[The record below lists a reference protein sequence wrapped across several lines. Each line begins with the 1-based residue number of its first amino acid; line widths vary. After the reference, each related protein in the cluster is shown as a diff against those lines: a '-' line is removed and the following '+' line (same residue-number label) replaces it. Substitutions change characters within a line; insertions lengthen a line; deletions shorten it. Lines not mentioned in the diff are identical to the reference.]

1 MMMAQAEVSPIAPT
15 FFISLIVVGL
25 FLLLNIFIT
34 VLLEA
39 FADDDDEEEEAEA
52 DDAAAMKAEAKA
64 EAKARARTKAKA
76 TGCCGDRAL
85 CLFAPTS
92 PTRRLC
98 HRLIGSKHFDR
109 FIIVII
115 VVSSI
120 CLVLD
125 SPRVDSASDLGAAL
139 LLANRVFTVIFTCE
153 FVLKAVA
160 LGFACH
166 EGAYIRDPWNV
177 LPRAQEWPGAQ
188 PPTPPQ
194 ARAHPLAQGPQP
206 VPERRAL

>member
-1 MMMAQAEVSPIAPT
+1 MMAQAEVSPIAPT
-15 FFISLIVVGL
+15 FFISLLVVGL

-39 FADDDDEEEEAEA
+39 FADDDDEEEEEA

-64 EAKARARTKAKA
+64 EAKARARAKAKA

-125 SPRVDSASDLGAAL
+125 SPRVDPASQMGSWL

-177 LPRAQEWPGAQ
+177 LPRAQECPRAQ
-188 PPTPPQ
+188 PPTRPQ
-194 ARAHPLAQGPQP
+194 ARAHPLAQGPPP

>member
-1 MMMAQAEVSPIAPT
+1 MAQAEVSPIAPT
-15 FFISLIVVGL
+15 FFISLLVVGL

-39 FADDDDEEEEAEA
+39 FADDDEEEEEEA
-52 DDAAAMKAEAKA
+52 DDAAMQAEAKA
-64 EAKARARTKAKA
+64 EAKARARAKAKA

-98 HRLIGSKHFDR
+98 HRIIGSKHFDR

-125 SPRVDSASDLGAAL
+125 SPRVDPASQMGSWL

-177 LPRAQEWPGAQ
+177 LPRAQECPRAQ
-188 PPTPPQ
+188 PPTRPQ
-194 ARAHPLAQGPQP
+194 AQAHPLAQGPPP

>member
-1 MMMAQAEVSPIAPT
+1 MAQADVSPIAPT
-15 FFISLIVVGL
+15 FFISLLVVGL

-39 FADDDDEEEEAEA
+39 FADDEEEEEEEA
-52 DDAAAMKAEAKA
+52 DDAAMQAEAKA
-64 EAKARARTKAKA
+64 EAKARARAKAKA

-98 HRLIGSKHFDR
+98 HRIIGSKHFDR

-125 SPRVDSASDLGAAL
+125 SPRVDPASQMGSWL

-177 LPRAQEWPGAQ
+177 LPRAQECPRAQ
-188 PPTPPQ
+188 PPTRPQ
-194 ARAHPLAQGPQP
+194 AQAHPLAQGPPP

>member
-1 MMMAQAEVSPIAPT
+1 MTMAQAEVSPIAPT
-15 FFISLIVVGL
+15 FFISLLVVGL

-39 FADDDDEEEEAEA
+39 FADDEEEEEAE
-52 DDAAAMKAEAKA
+52 DAAAMKAEAKA
-64 EAKARARTKAKA
+64 EAKARARAKAKA

-98 HRLIGSKHFDR
+98 HRIIGSKHFDR

-125 SPRVDSASDLGAAL
+125 SPRVDPASQMGSWL

-177 LPRAQEWPGAQ
+177 LPRAQECPRAQ
-188 PPTPPQ
+188 PPTRPQ
-194 ARAHPLAQGPQP
+194 ARAHPLAQGPPP

>member
-1 MMMAQAEVSPIAPT
+1 MAQAEVSPIAPT
-15 FFISLIVVGL
+15 FFISLLVVGL

-39 FADDDDEEEEAEA
+39 FADDDDEEEEAA
-52 DDAAAMKAEAKA
+52 DDAAAMQAEAKA
-64 EAKARARTKAKA
+64 EAKARARAKAKA

-98 HRLIGSKHFDR
+98 HRIIGSKHFDR

-125 SPRVDSASDLGAAL
+125 SPRVDPASQMGSWL

-177 LPRAQEWPGAQ
+177 LPRAQECPRAQ
-188 PPTPPQ
+188 PPTRPQ

>member
-1 MMMAQAEVSPIAPT
+1 MMAQAEVSPIAPT
-15 FFISLIVVGL
+15 FFISLLVVGL

-39 FADDDDEEEEAEA
+39 FADDEEEEEA

-64 EAKARARTKAKA
+64 EAKARARAKAKA

-98 HRLIGSKHFDR
+98 HRIIGSKHFDR

-125 SPRVDSASDLGAAL
+125 SPRVDSASRLGAAL

-177 LPRAQEWPGAQ
+177 LPRAQECPRAQ
-188 PPTPPQ
+188 PPTRPQ
-194 ARAHPLAQGPQP
+194 ARAHPLAQGPPP

>member
-1 MMMAQAEVSPIAPT
+1 MMAQAEVSPIAPT
-15 FFISLIVVGL
+15 FFISLLVVGL

-39 FADDDDEEEEAEA
+39 FADDDDEEEA

-64 EAKARARTKAKA
+64 EAKARARAKAKA

-98 HRLIGSKHFDR
+98 HRIIGSKHFDR

-125 SPRVDSASDLGAAL
+125 SPRVDPASQMGSWL

-177 LPRAQEWPGAQ
+177 LPRAQECPRAQ
-188 PPTPPQ
+188 PPTRPQ

>member
-1 MMMAQAEVSPIAPT
+1 MMAQAEVSPIAPT
-15 FFISLIVVGL
+15 FFISLLVVGL

-39 FADDDDEEEEAEA
+39 FADDDEEEEA

-64 EAKARARTKAKA
+64 RARAKAKA

-98 HRLIGSKHFDR
+98 HRIIGSKHFDR

-125 SPRVDSASDLGAAL
+125 SPRVDSASRLGAAL

-177 LPRAQEWPGAQ
+177 LPRAQECPGAQ
-188 PPTPPQ
+188 PPTRPQ

>member
-1 MMMAQAEVSPIAPT
+1 MAQAEVSPIAPT
-15 FFISLIVVGL
+15 FFISLLVVGL

-39 FADDDDEEEEAEA
+39 FADDDDEEEEE
-52 DDAAAMKAEAKA
+52 DDAAAMKAAAKA
-64 EAKARARTKAKA
+64 EAKARARAKAKA

-98 HRLIGSKHFDR
+98 HRIIGSKHFDR

-125 SPRVDSASDLGAAL
+125 SPRVDPASQMGSWL

-177 LPRAQEWPGAQ
+177 LPRAQECPRAQ
-188 PPTPPQ
+188 PPTRPQ
-194 ARAHPLAQGPQP
+194 ARAHPLAQGPPP

>member
-1 MMMAQAEVSPIAPT
+1 MAQAEVSPIAPT
-15 FFISLIVVGL
+15 FFISLLVVGL

-39 FADDDDEEEEAEA
+39 FADDDDDEEEA
-52 DDAAAMKAEAKA
+52 DAAAMKAEAKA
-64 EAKARARTKAKA
+64 EAKARARAKAKA

-98 HRLIGSKHFDR
+98 HRIIGSKHFDR

-125 SPRVDSASDLGAAL
+125 SPRVDPASQMGSWL

-177 LPRAQEWPGAQ
+177 LPRAQECPRAQ
-188 PPTPPQ
+188 PPTRPQ
-194 ARAHPLAQGPQP
+194 AQAHPLAQGPPP

>member
-1 MMMAQAEVSPIAPT
+1 MAQAEVSPIAPT
-15 FFISLIVVGL
+15 FFISLLVVGL

-39 FADDDDEEEEAEA
+39 FADDDEEEEEEA
-52 DDAAAMKAEAKA
+52 DDAAMQAEAKA
-64 EAKARARTKAKA
+64 EAKARARAKAKA

-92 PTRRLC
+92 PTRRFC
-98 HRLIGSKHFDR
+98 HRMIGSKHFDR

-125 SPRVDSASDLGAAL
+125 SPRVDPASELGAAL

-177 LPRAQEWPGAQ
+177 LPRAQECPRAQ
-188 PPTPPQ
+188 PPTRPQ
-194 ARAHPLAQGPQP
+194 AQAHPLAQGPPP

>member
-1 MMMAQAEVSPIAPT
+1 MMAQAEVSPIAPT
-15 FFISLIVVGL
+15 FFISLLVVGL

-39 FADDDDEEEEAEA
+39 FADDEEEEEA

-64 EAKARARTKAKA
+64 EAKARARAKAKA

-98 HRLIGSKHFDR
+98 HRIIGSKHFDR

-125 SPRVDSASDLGAAL
+125 SPRVDPASQMGSWL

-177 LPRAQEWPGAQ
+177 LPRAQECPRAQ
-188 PPTPPQ
+188 PPTRPQ
-194 ARAHPLAQGPQP
+194 ARAHPLAQGPPP

>member
-1 MMMAQAEVSPIAPT
+1 MMAQAEVSPIAPT
-15 FFISLIVVGL
+15 FFISLLVVGL

-39 FADDDDEEEEAEA
+39 FADDDEEEEEEA
-52 DDAAAMKAEAKA
+52 DDAAMQAEAKA
-64 EAKARARTKAKA
+64 EAKARARAKAKA

-98 HRLIGSKHFDR
+98 HRIIGSKHFDR

-125 SPRVDSASDLGAAL
+125 SPRVDPASQMGSWL

-177 LPRAQEWPGAQ
+177 LPRAQECPRAQ
-188 PPTPPQ
+188 PPTRPQ
-194 ARAHPLAQGPQP
+194 AQAHPLAQGPPP

>member
-15 FFISLIVVGL
+15 FFISLLVVGL

-39 FADDDDEEEEAEA
+39 FADDDEEEEEEA
-52 DDAAAMKAEAKA
+52 DDAAMQAEAKA
-64 EAKARARTKAKA
+64 EAKARARAKAKA

-98 HRLIGSKHFDR
+98 HRIIGSKHFDR

-125 SPRVDSASDLGAAL
+125 SPRVDSASRLGAAL

-177 LPRAQEWPGAQ
+177 LPRAQECPRAQ
-188 PPTPPQ
+188 PPTRPQ
-194 ARAHPLAQGPQP
+194 ARAHPLAQGPPP

>member
-1 MMMAQAEVSPIAPT
+1 MMAQAEVSPIAPT
-15 FFISLIVVGL
+15 FFISLLVVGL

-39 FADDDDEEEEAEA
+39 FADDDDEEEEEA
-52 DDAAAMKAEAKA
+52 DDAAAMQAEAKA
-64 EAKARARTKAKA
+64 EAKARARAKAKA

-125 SPRVDSASDLGAAL
+125 SPRVDPASQMGAAL

-177 LPRAQEWPGAQ
+177 LPRAQECPRAQ
-188 PPTPPQ
+188 PPTRPQ

>member
-1 MMMAQAEVSPIAPT
+1 MMAQAEVSPIAPT
-15 FFISLIVVGL
+15 FFISLLVVGL

-39 FADDDDEEEEAEA
+39 FADDEEEEEAE
-52 DDAAAMKAEAKA
+52 DAAAMKAEAKA
-64 EAKARARTKAKA
+64 EAKARARAKAKA

-98 HRLIGSKHFDR
+98 HRIIGSKHFDR

-125 SPRVDSASDLGAAL
+125 SPRVDPASQMGSWL

-177 LPRAQEWPGAQ
+177 LPRAQECPRAQ
-188 PPTPPQ
+188 PPTRPQ
-194 ARAHPLAQGPQP
+194 ARAHPLAQGPPP

>member
-1 MMMAQAEVSPIAPT
+1 MAQAEVSPIAPT
-15 FFISLIVVGL
+15 FFISLLVVGL

-39 FADDDDEEEEAEA
+39 FADDDDEEEA

-64 EAKARARTKAKA
+64 RARAKAKA

-98 HRLIGSKHFDR
+98 HRIIGSKHFDR

-125 SPRVDSASDLGAAL
+125 SPRVDPASQMGAAL

-177 LPRAQEWPGAQ
+177 LPRAQECPRAQ
-188 PPTPPQ
+188 PPTRPQ
-194 ARAHPLAQGPQP
+194 ARAHPLAQGPPP

>member
-1 MMMAQAEVSPIAPT
+1 MAQAEVSPIAPT
-15 FFISLIVVGL
+15 FFISLLVVGL

-39 FADDDDEEEEAEA
+39 FADDDEEEEEEA
-52 DDAAAMKAEAKA
+52 DDAAMQAKAKA
-64 EAKARARTKAKA
+64 EAKARARAKAKA

-98 HRLIGSKHFDR
+98 HRIIGSKHFDR

-125 SPRVDSASDLGAAL
+125 SPRVDPASQMGSWL

-177 LPRAQEWPGAQ
+177 LPRAQECPRAQ
-188 PPTPPQ
+188 PPTRPQ
-194 ARAHPLAQGPQP
+194 ARAHPLAQGPPP

>member
-1 MMMAQAEVSPIAPT
+1 MMAQAEVSPIAPT
-15 FFISLIVVGL
+15 FFISLLVVGL

-39 FADDDDEEEEAEA
+39 FADDDDEEEA

-64 EAKARARTKAKA
+64 EAKARARAKAKA

-125 SPRVDSASDLGAAL
+125 SPRVDPASQMGAAL

-177 LPRAQEWPGAQ
+177 LPRAQECPRAQ
-188 PPTPPQ
+188 PPTRPQ
-194 ARAHPLAQGPQP
+194 ARAHPLAQGPPP

>member
-1 MMMAQAEVSPIAPT
+1 MAQAEVSPIAPT
-15 FFISLIVVGL
+15 FFISLLVVGL

-39 FADDDDEEEEAEA
+39 FADDDDEEEEEA
-52 DDAAAMKAEAKA
+52 DDAAMQAKAKA
-64 EAKARARTKAKA
+64 EAKARARAKAKA

-98 HRLIGSKHFDR
+98 HRIIGSKHFDR

-125 SPRVDSASDLGAAL
+125 SPRVDPASQMGSWL

-177 LPRAQEWPGAQ
+177 LPRAQECPRAQ
-188 PPTPPQ
+188 PPTRPQ
-194 ARAHPLAQGPQP
+194 AQAHPLAQGPPP

>member
-1 MMMAQAEVSPIAPT
+1 MAQAEVSPIAPT
-15 FFISLIVVGL
+15 FFISLLVVGL

-39 FADDDDEEEEAEA
+39 FADDDEEEEEA

-64 EAKARARTKAKA
+64 EAKARARAKAKA

-98 HRLIGSKHFDR
+98 HRIIGSKHFDR

-125 SPRVDSASDLGAAL
+125 SPRVDPASQMGSWL

-177 LPRAQEWPGAQ
+177 LPRAQECPRAQ
-188 PPTPPQ
+188 PPTRPQ
-194 ARAHPLAQGPQP
+194 AQAHPLAQGPPP

>member
-1 MMMAQAEVSPIAPT
+1 MTMAQAEVSPIAPT
-15 FFISLIVVGL
+15 FFISLLVVGL

-39 FADDDDEEEEAEA
+39 FADDDEEEEEEA
-52 DDAAAMKAEAKA
+52 DDAAMQAKAKA
-64 EAKARARTKAKA
+64 EAKARARAKAKA

-98 HRLIGSKHFDR
+98 HRIIGSKHFDR

-125 SPRVDSASDLGAAL
+125 SPRVDPASQMGSWL

-177 LPRAQEWPGAQ
+177 LPRAQECPRAQ
-188 PPTPPQ
+188 PPTRPQ
-194 ARAHPLAQGPQP
+194 AQAHPLAQGPPP

>member
-1 MMMAQAEVSPIAPT
+1 MTMVQAEVSPIAPT
-15 FFISLIVVGL
+15 FFISLLVVGL

-39 FADDDDEEEEAEA
+39 FADDDDEEEEEA
-52 DDAAAMKAEAKA
+52 DDAAMQAEAKA
-64 EAKARARTKAKA
+64 EAKARARAKAKA

-98 HRLIGSKHFDR
+98 HRIIGSKHFDR

-125 SPRVDSASDLGAAL
+125 SPRVDPASQMGSWL

-177 LPRAQEWPGAQ
+177 LPRAQECPRAQ
-188 PPTPPQ
+188 PPTRPQ
-194 ARAHPLAQGPQP
+194 AQAHPLAQGPPP

>member
-1 MMMAQAEVSPIAPT
+1 MMAQAEVSPIAPT
-15 FFISLIVVGL
+15 FFISLLVVGL

-39 FADDDDEEEEAEA
+39 FADDEEEEEEEA
-52 DDAAAMKAEAKA
+52 DNAAMQAEAKA
-64 EAKARARTKAKA
+64 EAKARARAKAKA

-98 HRLIGSKHFDR
+98 HRIIGSKHFDR

-125 SPRVDSASDLGAAL
+125 SPRVDPASQMGAAL

-177 LPRAQEWPGAQ
+177 LPRAQECPRAQ
-188 PPTPPQ
+188 PPTRPQ
-194 ARAHPLAQGPQP
+194 ARAHPLAQGPPP

>member
-1 MMMAQAEVSPIAPT
+1 MMAQAEVSPIAPT
-15 FFISLIVVGL
+15 FFISLLVVGL

-39 FADDDDEEEEAEA
+39 FADDDEEEEA

-64 EAKARARTKAKA
+64 EAKARARAKAKA

-125 SPRVDSASDLGAAL
+125 SPRVDPASQMGSWL

-177 LPRAQEWPGAQ
+177 LPRAQECPRAQ
-188 PPTPPQ
+188 PPTRPQ
-194 ARAHPLAQGPQP
+194 ARAHPLAQGPPP

>member
-1 MMMAQAEVSPIAPT
+1 MAQAEVSPIAPT
-15 FFISLIVVGL
+15 FFISLLVVGL

-39 FADDDDEEEEAEA
+39 FADHEEEEEA

-64 EAKARARTKAKA
+64 EAKARARAKAKA

-98 HRLIGSKHFDR
+98 HRIIGSKHFDR

-125 SPRVDSASDLGAAL
+125 SPRVDPASQMGSWL

-177 LPRAQEWPGAQ
+177 LPRAQECPRAQ
-188 PPTPPQ
+188 PPTRPQ
-194 ARAHPLAQGPQP
+194 ARAHPLAQGPPP

>member
-1 MMMAQAEVSPIAPT
+1 MAQAEVSPIAPT
-15 FFISLIVVGL
+15 FFISLLVVGL

-39 FADDDDEEEEAEA
+39 FADDDEEEEA

-64 EAKARARTKAKA
+64 EAKARARAKAKA

-98 HRLIGSKHFDR
+98 HRIIGSKHFDR

-125 SPRVDSASDLGAAL
+125 SPRVDPASQMGSWL

-177 LPRAQEWPGAQ
+177 LPRAQECPGAQ
-188 PPTPPQ
+188 PPTRPQ

>member
-1 MMMAQAEVSPIAPT
+1 MAQAEVSPIAPT
-15 FFISLIVVGL
+15 FFISLLVVGL

-39 FADDDDEEEEAEA
+39 FADDDEDDEEEA
-52 DDAAAMKAEAKA
+52 DDAAAMKAAAKA
-64 EAKARARTKAKA
+64 EAKARARAKAKA

-98 HRLIGSKHFDR
+98 HRIIGSKHFDR

-125 SPRVDSASDLGAAL
+125 SPRVDPASQMGSWL

-177 LPRAQEWPGAQ
+177 LPRAQECPRAQ
-188 PPTPPQ
+188 PPTRPQ
-194 ARAHPLAQGPQP
+194 ARAHPLAQGPPP

>member
-1 MMMAQAEVSPIAPT
+1 MTMAQAEVSPIAPT
-15 FFISLIVVGL
+15 FFISLLVVGL

-39 FADDDDEEEEAEA
+39 FADDDDDDEEEA

-64 EAKARARTKAKA
+64 EAKARARAKAKA

-125 SPRVDSASDLGAAL
+125 SPRVDPASELGAAL

-177 LPRAQEWPGAQ
+177 LPRAQECPRAQ
-188 PPTPPQ
+188 PPTRPQ
-194 ARAHPLAQGPQP
+194 ARPHPLAQGPPP
-206 VPERRAL
+206 VPERSAL

>member
-1 MMMAQAEVSPIAPT
+1 MAQAEVSPIAPT
-15 FFISLIVVGL
+15 FFISLLVVGL

-39 FADDDDEEEEAEA
+39 FADDDDEEEEEA
-52 DDAAAMKAEAKA
+52 DDAAAMQAEAKA
-64 EAKARARTKAKA
+64 EAKARARAKAKA

-125 SPRVDSASDLGAAL
+125 SPRVDPASELGAAL

-177 LPRAQEWPGAQ
+177 LPRAQECPRAQ
-188 PPTPPQ
+188 PPTRPQ
-194 ARAHPLAQGPQP
+194 ARAHPLAQGPPP

>member
-1 MMMAQAEVSPIAPT
+1 MTMAQAEVSPIAPT
-15 FFISLIVVGL
+15 FFISLLVVGL

-39 FADDDDEEEEAEA
+39 FADDDDDEEEEE
-52 DDAAAMKAEAKA
+52 DDAAAMKAAAKA
-64 EAKARARTKAKA
+64 EAKARARAKAKA

-125 SPRVDSASDLGAAL
+125 SPRVDPASELGAAL

-160 LGFACH
+160 L
-166 EGAYIRDPWNV
+166 E
-177 LPRAQEWPGAQ
+177 
-188 PPTPPQ
+188 
-194 ARAHPLAQGPQP
+194 
-206 VPERRAL
+206 

>member
-1 MMMAQAEVSPIAPT
+1 MMAQAEVSPIAPT
-15 FFISLIVVGL
+15 FFISLLVVGL

-39 FADDDDEEEEAEA
+39 FADDEEEEEA

-64 EAKARARTKAKA
+64 EAKARARAKAKA

-125 SPRVDSASDLGAAL
+125 SPRVDSASRLGAAL

-177 LPRAQEWPGAQ
+177 LPRAQECPRAQ
-188 PPTPPQ
+188 PPTRPQ
-194 ARAHPLAQGPQP
+194 ARAHPLAQGPPP

>member
-1 MMMAQAEVSPIAPT
+1 MAQAEVSPIAPT
-15 FFISLIVVGL
+15 FFISLLVVGL

-39 FADDDDEEEEAEA
+39 FADDDEEEEEEA
-52 DDAAAMKAEAKA
+52 DDAAMQAKAKA
-64 EAKARARTKAKA
+64 EAKARARAKAKA

-98 HRLIGSKHFDR
+98 HRIIGSKHFDR

-125 SPRVDSASDLGAAL
+125 SPRVDPASQMGSWL

-177 LPRAQEWPGAQ
+177 LPRAQECPRAQ
-188 PPTPPQ
+188 PPTRPQ
-194 ARAHPLAQGPQP
+194 AQAHPLAQGPPP

>member
-1 MMMAQAEVSPIAPT
+1 MMAQAEVSPIAPT
-15 FFISLIVVGL
+15 FFISLLVVGL

-64 EAKARARTKAKA
+64 EAKARARAKAKA

-125 SPRVDSASDLGAAL
+125 SPRVDPASQMGSWL

-177 LPRAQEWPGAQ
+177 LPRAQECPRAQ
-188 PPTPPQ
+188 PPTRPQ
-194 ARAHPLAQGPQP
+194 ARAHPLAQGPPP
-206 VPERRAL
+206 VPERSAL

>member
-1 MMMAQAEVSPIAPT
+1 MTMAQAEVSPIAPT
-15 FFISLIVVGL
+15 FFISLLVVGL

-39 FADDDDEEEEAEA
+39 FADDDEDDEEEA
-52 DDAAAMKAEAKA
+52 DDAAAMKAAAKA
-64 EAKARARTKAKA
+64 EAKARARAKAKA

-125 SPRVDSASDLGAAL
+125 SPRVDPASELGDAL
-139 LLANRVFTVIFTCE
+139 LLANRVFTVLFTCE

-177 LPRAQEWPGAQ
+177 LPRAQECPRAQ
-188 PPTPPQ
+188 PPTRPQ
-194 ARAHPLAQGPQP
+194 ARAHPLAQGPPP

>member
-1 MMMAQAEVSPIAPT
+1 MAQAEVSPIAPT
-15 FFISLIVVGL
+15 FFISLLVVGL

-39 FADDDDEEEEAEA
+39 FADDDDEEEEEA
-52 DDAAAMKAEAKA
+52 DDAAAMQAEAKA
-64 EAKARARTKAKA
+64 EAKARARAKAKA

-98 HRLIGSKHFDR
+98 HRIIGSKHFDR

-125 SPRVDSASDLGAAL
+125 SPRVDPASQMGSWL

-177 LPRAQEWPGAQ
+177 LPRAQECPRAQ
-188 PPTPPQ
+188 PPTRPQ

>member
-1 MMMAQAEVSPIAPT
+1 MTMAQAEVSPIAPT
-15 FFISLIVVGL
+15 FFISLLVVGL

-39 FADDDDEEEEAEA
+39 FADDDDDDEEE
-52 DDAAAMKAEAKA
+52 DDAAAMKAAAKA
-64 EAKARARTKAKA
+64 EAKARARAKAKA

-98 HRLIGSKHFDR
+98 HRIIGSKHFDR

-125 SPRVDSASDLGAAL
+125 SPRVDPASQMGSWL

-177 LPRAQEWPGAQ
+177 LPRAQECPRAQ
-188 PPTPPQ
+188 PPTRPQ
-194 ARAHPLAQGPQP
+194 AQAHPLAQGPPP
-206 VPERRAL
+206 VPERSAL

>member
-1 MMMAQAEVSPIAPT
+1 MAQAEVSPIAPT
-15 FFISLIVVGL
+15 FFISLLVVGL

-39 FADDDDEEEEAEA
+39 FADDDDEEEEEA
-52 DDAAAMKAEAKA
+52 DDAAMQAEAKA
-64 EAKARARTKAKA
+64 EAKARARAKAKA

-98 HRLIGSKHFDR
+98 HRIIGSKHFDR

-125 SPRVDSASDLGAAL
+125 SPRVDPASQMGSWL

-177 LPRAQEWPGAQ
+177 LPRAQECPRAQ
-188 PPTPPQ
+188 PPTRPQ
-194 ARAHPLAQGPQP
+194 ARAHPLAQGPPP

>member
-1 MMMAQAEVSPIAPT
+1 MMAQAEVSPIAPT
-15 FFISLIVVGL
+15 FFISLLVVGL

-39 FADDDDEEEEAEA
+39 FADDEEEEEA

-64 EAKARARTKAKA
+64 RARAKAKA

-98 HRLIGSKHFDR
+98 HRIIGSKHFDR

-125 SPRVDSASDLGAAL
+125 SPRVDSASRLGAAL

-177 LPRAQEWPGAQ
+177 LPRAQECPRAQ
-188 PPTPPQ
+188 PPTRPQ
-194 ARAHPLAQGPQP
+194 ARAHPLAQGPPP

>member
-1 MMMAQAEVSPIAPT
+1 MMAQAEVSPIAPT
-15 FFISLIVVGL
+15 FFISLLVVGL

-39 FADDDDEEEEAEA
+39 FADDDDEEEEEA
-52 DDAAAMKAEAKA
+52 DDAAMQAEAKA
-64 EAKARARTKAKA
+64 EAKARARAKAKA

-98 HRLIGSKHFDR
+98 HRIIGSKHFDR

-125 SPRVDSASDLGAAL
+125 SPRVDPASQMGSWL

-177 LPRAQEWPGAQ
+177 LPRAQECPRAQ
-188 PPTPPQ
+188 PPTRPQ
-194 ARAHPLAQGPQP
+194 AQAHPLAQGPPP